1 MLIRIQAHKLMF
13 SPSSVGTFET
23 PAPTPE
29 SSGTRRGLLVVGLV
43 VLVSIGGVLW
53 LRSRDGGE
61 AFPSTVPV
69 RSDAVQEP
77 SAATPAG
84 AAEAV
89 VEVPDQD
96 RDNLSDAEEARAGTD
111 PTKSDTDGDGVSDF
125 EEVVLRASDPLKP
138 SEALL
143 HPSMQSVPSQP

>member
-1 MLIRIQAHKLMF
+1 MF
-13 SPSSVGTFET
+13 SPSSVGAFET

-29 SSGTRRGLLVVGLV
+29 SSGTRRWLLVAGLV
-43 VLVSIGGVLW
+43 VLVGIGGVLW

-61 AFPSTVPV
+61 ALPSTVPV
-69 RSDAVQEP
+69 RSDAAQEP
-77 SAATPAG
+77 SAAAPAG

-89 VEVPDQD
+89 VDVPDQD

-111 PTKSDTDGDGVSDF
+111 PAKSDTDGDGVSDF